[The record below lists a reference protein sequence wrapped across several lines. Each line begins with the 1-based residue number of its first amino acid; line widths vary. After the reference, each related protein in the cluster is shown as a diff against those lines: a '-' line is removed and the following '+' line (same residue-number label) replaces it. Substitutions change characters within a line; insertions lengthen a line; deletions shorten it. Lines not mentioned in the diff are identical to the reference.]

1 MKVQVGWEQLLVL
14 PGLLVERIWYQLQV
28 AGRLRRWWWVQWLS
42 EGRCVR
48 LAGRSYAGQLGM
60 VGGFGA
66 GIDISESMQLPVQR
80 PVELL
85 PVRVP
90 GDSRVALAREVVRL
104 WLEA

>member
-1 MKVQVGWEQLLVL
+1 ML

-48 LAGRSYAGQLGM
+48 LVGRSYAGQLGV

-66 GIDISESMQLPVQR
+66 GM
-80 PVELL
+80 
-85 PVRVP
+85 
-90 GDSRVALAREVVRL
+90 
-104 WLEA
+104 